1 MALYVKNPQQLLAL
15 IDMKHD
21 MMTRVSGIDI
31 SLSMKQLLE
40 KFFEVEDFTLLQK
53 NLKHEVV
60 FMVDNLDLTSPD
72 ITMILSESDKA
83 AFTPKEEPR
92 FTVAKD
98 GFIFIANSQL
108 RIDQLVNLSKKD
120 SLSEALDFQYVWWK
134 KSSQVQDA
142 FFFV

>member
-1 MALYVKNPQQLLAL
+1 
-15 IDMKHD
+15 
-21 MMTRVSGIDI
+21 
-31 SLSMKQLLE
+31 
-40 KFFEVEDFTLLQK
+40 
-53 NLKHEVV
+53 
-60 FMVDNLDLTSPD
+60 MVDNLDLTSPD

-92 FTVAKD
+92 FTAAKD

-134 KSSQVQDA
+134 KSSQLQDA